1 MTKLLGDYR
10 LRILPKHEKHIPRGI
25 LSIDMNYFD
34 WDSLC
39 RLYGEREVEEYL
51 KRAYGDDWMRMR
63 DALRGYG

>member
-1 MTKLLGDYR
+1 MRLEDYKLHV
-10 LRILPKHEKHIPRGI
+10 LPGREKYIPRGI
-25 LSIDMNYFD
+25 LSIDTNYFD